1 MFLLNVKADMKKL
14 LFLWMPVML
23 VLGSCQDNQYPV
35 YSSDNYIYFEK
46 DSNEMTVYSF
56 FFTEAKEADIKLALK
71 IVAPVVGENRSYGV
85 RFVAEE
91 STAKPGVDFKAFDV
105 MQTFGANLTVDTLT
119 ITLQKAETLEKG
131 DEVKAVFELYPAGD
145 FVPGFPDRVKAVVL
159 ISDKVSRPAWWDE
172 WHETSGLGT
181 YSDTKYRLFAQWT
194 GVSDLDFKNREDLT
208 QSDVR
213 ALVLQ
218 FKYMLKENPQEDE
231 NGPMSVAMRG

>member
-91 STAKPGVDFKAFDV
+91 STAKPGVDF
-105 MQTFGANLTVDTLT
+105 
-119 ITLQKAETLEKG
+119 
-131 DEVKAVFELYPAGD
+131 
-145 FVPGFPDRVKAVVL
+145 
-159 ISDKVSRPAWWDE
+159 
-172 WHETSGLGT
+172 
-181 YSDTKYRLFAQWT
+181 
-194 GVSDLDFKNREDLT
+194 
-208 QSDVR
+208 
-213 ALVLQ
+213 
-218 FKYMLKENPQEDE
+218 
-231 NGPMSVAMRG
+231 